1 MYDSDDEN
9 EKENEMGNGKCIKF
23 KLEILT
29 FIINIFVPTILVNPT
44 PSARKRLFVDSDS
57 MDTPLKPK
65 KRSYATQNTQVERAI
80 LCQEET
86 NELLKTVVQ
95 QNVEILAALQS
106 ITKKMK
112 CYE

>member
-1 MYDSDDEN
+1 MDDSDDEN
-9 EKENEMGNGKCIKF
+9 EKENEMGNGRCIF

-29 FIINIFVPTILVNPT
+29 FIGNIFVPTFLANPI

-95 QNVEILAALQS
+95 QNVAILAALQS

-112 CYE
+112 CSE